1 MSIHRLS
8 PITLLVG
15 LVVTAV
21 ASHPAQ
27 AETLLRWKFEQG
39 QKTRM
44 VITQEMQMKMV
55 MQEKPIQTTNTSTM
69 EFDMEVTALDEQGV
83 ASMSMTADRIR
94 MKMKGP
100 QGVMMEYDSQSDKKP
115 EGMAAM
121 MATVFEGMLDNKPY
135 TTKMDPRGKILEMKL
150 PQGFAESMN
159 KLPGGAQLGSM
170 FTEESMKGMAETAT
184 FPEKPLKPGDTWTHT
199 TKMKNPVIGD
209 LIEDTTSRYVGSEVR
224 DGRELEK
231 ITLDVKMRVG
241 EGGNVKM
248 KIADQSNTG
257 TLYFDN
263 AAGQFVSS
271 DSKTKMKMKISVLGQ
286 EMEQEMEIRS
296 KVETRPKESAEKN
309 AE

>member
-8 PITLLVG
+8 PVTLLVG

-21 ASHPAQ
+21 ASHSAQ
-27 AETLLRWKFEQG
+27 AETLLRWKFEKG

-55 MQEKPIQTTNTSTM
+55 MQENPVLMTTTSTM
-69 EFDMEVTALDEQGV
+69 EFDWEVTALDEQGV
-83 ASMSMTADRIR
+83 ATMSLTADRIR

-100 QGVMMEYDSQSDKKP
+100 QGVIMEYDSQSDKKP

-121 MATVFEGMLDNKPY
+121 MAPMFEGMLNKPY
-135 TTKMDPRGKILEMKL
+135 TTKMDSRGKILEMKL
-150 PQGFAESMN
+150 PQGLAESMN
-159 KLPGGAQLGSM
+159 KLPGMAQLGDM
-170 FTEESMKGMAETAT
+170 FNEKSMKGMAQIAT
-184 FPEKPLKPGDTWTHT
+184 FPKKPLKPGDTWTRT
-199 TKMKNPVIGD
+199 ATMKNPMTGD
-209 LIEDTTSRYVGSEVR
+209 MITDTTFRYVGSEVR

-231 ITLDVKMRVG
+231 IAMEMKMRVG
-241 EGGNVKM
+241 EGGNMKM
-248 KIADQSNTG
+248 EITDQSNTG

-271 DSKTKMKMKISVLGQ
+271 DSKSKMKMKISVLGQ
-286 EMEQEMEIRS
+286 EMEQEMEVQS
-296 KVETRPKESAEKN
+296 KVESRPQESAEKS